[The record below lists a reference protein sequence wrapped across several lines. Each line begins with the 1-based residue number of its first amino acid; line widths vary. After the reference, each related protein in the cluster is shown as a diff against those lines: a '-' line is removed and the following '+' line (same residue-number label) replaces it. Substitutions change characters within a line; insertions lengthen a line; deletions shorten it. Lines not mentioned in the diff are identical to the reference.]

1 MKKCLPGRTFME
13 LFLLNSWTLKYFI
26 THNILVCSIHIV
38 VGVLW
43 SSWNIWHLTFFL
55 WKIWVT
61 AFEVCLVSVFI
72 SYGTKEFAKLR
83 VLRAY
88 VPYVPLRLTCLR
100 VFVPQINTC
109 LRSYVPLFFT
119 CLRALIFH
127 VLTCLQPLT
136 KYIEAHFYTL
146 HCCFSL
152 DYLQKQPPEV
162 FFKKRCS

>member
-1 MKKCLPGRTFME
+1 MNSQIFYNPQYFS
-13 LFLLNSWTLKYFI
+13 LFNSHCGESVLKFLEYLASYVFS
-26 THNILVCSIHIV
+26 LK
-38 VGVLW
+38 
-43 SSWNIWHLTFFL
+43 HL
-55 WKIWVT
+55 WVT
-61 AFEVCLVSVFI
+61 AFDVYLVSVFI

-83 VLRAY
+83 ALRAY
-88 VPYVPLRLTCLR
+88 VPYVSMRLTCLR
-100 VFVPQINTC
+100 AFVPQINAC
-109 LRSYVPLFFT
+109 LRAYVPLFFT

>member
-1 MKKCLPGRTFME
+1 MPGRTFME

-38 VGVLW
+38 VRVFW
-43 SSWNIWHLTFFL
+43 SSWNIWHLMFFL
-55 WKIWVT
+55 WNIYEWLLSMFIWYQ
-61 AFEVCLVSVFI
+61 FLFHMEQRSL
-72 SYGTKEFAKLR
+72 LN
-83 VLRAY
+83 Y
-88 VPYVPLRLTCLR
+88 VPYVPTCLTCLCALLAY
-100 VFVPQINTC
+100 VPSC
-109 LRSYVPLFFT
+109 LKLIRAYVPLFFT
-119 CLRALIFH
+119 CLRAFIFH